1 MFAGRAAVLME
12 FVRTWGKALGRR
24 SRRVGVGGGALESA
38 KWRERVGGL
47 VCGRDAW
54 RRRGGGMSIGGVWVS
69 AAIAGLVSDDVE
81 CVLVG
86 CLGGWLGVRT
96 WCWGVGEGCSVV

>member
-1 MFAGRAAVLME
+1 M
-12 FVRTWGKALGRR
+12 
-24 SRRVGVGGGALESA
+24 
-38 KWRERVGGL
+38 GGL

-54 RRRGGGMSIGGVWVS
+54 RRGGGGLSIGGVWVS

-86 CLGGWLGVRT
+86 CLGVKVLAGGWLGMRT
-96 WCWGVGEGCSVV
+96 WCWGVGEGCSVVSVSAVCASAKSLVG